1 MFTMQHRKHT
11 NHKKKAQ
18 GLSSEMIVLA
28 ILALIVLAVVSYMI
42 INQTTRGKQQLNDCQ
57 SKGGKCVDSAESCSL
72 QGGSTLDLDCYEQG
86 KKGEIIKAKKV
97 CCYLDCEA
105 QQGSCQDP
113 QDTGGCADITK
124 TIHYTNCDKQGKVCC
139 LK

>member
-1 MFTMQHRKHT
+1 MYYHHYKQSS
-11 NHKKKAQ
+11 KKAQ

-57 SKGGKCVDSAESCSL
+57 SKGGKCFDSAESCSL
-72 QGGSTLDLDCYEQG
+72 QGGSSLNLDCYETG
-86 KKGEIIKAKKV
+86 KEGKTLLSQKV
-97 CCYLDCEA
+97 CCYLECES
-105 QQGSCQDP
+105 QQGSCEDP
-113 QDTGGCADITK
+113 QDNGGCADLTK